1 MPEVQTGGVKFHSIQ
16 NTLIRAFAALIV
28 FTILLLGAVSL
39 YFLRETLVQNA
50 ESTTTQL
57 VNQMNR
63 VIENYVKY
71 MDDIAL
77 VTANNEDVRT
87 FMENPAADSPALHT
101 RISQSF
107 RAIRLVRKDIDS
119 IFLITRDGR
128 AIAATQGEGRLNPSV
143 DLESRF
149 REIHGGLK
157 PGFPAVSSA
166 HVENLVDDR
175 YPWVISLAR
184 SMPAAAD
191 GRSVGIIQVDLN
203 YEIIADL
210 CRNIQL
216 GTSGYVFIL
225 DGQGDLVYHP
235 RQQLIYGNL
244 KSERF
249 SDVLA
254 LNGGYLRAVV
264 DGREVLYT
272 AASSSQTGW
281 TVVAVSYPD
290 ELFSSRRRAEYYFLM
305 LALLSFVTAIGAAHL
320 ISTTISKP
328 IGELRRSMQAVES
341 GNFDIDITVQT
352 SNEIYQLARDCDIAI
367 KKVRDLI
374 EQNRKEQE
382 LKRALELR
390 ALQAQINPHL
400 LYNTLDSIIWMIE
413 LGENQ
418 NAIDMTSSLA
428 KLFRLAISKESEMI
442 SIRNEIEYVEAYL
455 AIQKQRYK
463 EKLSYEIAFSP
474 ELYGF
479 KIMKLLI
486 QPLVENAIYHGIKG
500 MDGPGHIKIIGERE
514 DSAVVIRVGDNGV
527 GMSAEILSALNEGNV
542 EPSTNGGVGVK
553 NVQERIRLSF
563 GTEYGVRLES
573 VAGVG
578 TTAVVRIPVVPGDAT

>member
-57 VNQMNR
+57 VTQMNR

-77 VTANNEDVRT
+77 VTVNNEDVRI
-87 FMENPAADSPALHT
+87 FMENPAADSPALRT

-107 RAIRLVRKDIDS
+107 RVIRLVRKDIDS

-149 REIHGGLK
+149 REIHSGLN

-225 DGQGDLVYHP
+225 DGNGDLVYHP
-235 RQQLIYGNL
+235 RQQLIYGSL

-281 TVVAVSYPD
+281 TVAAVSYPD
-290 ELFSSRRRAEYYFLM
+290 ELFSSRRHAEYYFLL

-474 ELYGF
+474 ELHGL

-514 DSAVVIRVGDNGV
+514 NSAVVIRVGDNGV

-542 EPSTNGGVGVK
+542 EPSTSGGVGVK

-573 VAGVG
+573 LPGAG